1 MEAGQLPQPYDK
13 LVLRFLLSRCE
24 MKEKNT
30 AKRLFSVLWIYFL
43 CAALTAILI
52 PLPQKE
58 SAT

>member
-1 MEAGQLPQPYDK
+1 
-13 LVLRFLLSRCE
+13 

-58 SAT
+58 SSGELWRHMKPVWILPPRRSV